1 LALNL
6 NGFCAGL
13 PQFIKQCNKSTFI
26 NLLLVTSIQK
36 NNYGYQAFMQGT
48 SYPIARRRIVE
59 IKEDFLKIKTGH
71 IEAGHC
77 HNCVKCKVAV

>member
-1 LALNL
+1 
-6 NGFCAGL
+6 
-13 PQFIKQCNKSTFI
+13 
-26 NLLLVTSIQK
+26 
-36 NNYGYQAFMQGT
+36 MQGT